1 MDDDCDQR
9 ILSVAHHSTAVDNSC
24 SETVVVVSSLMPSQT
39 GHHINIYSDF
49 VFETWISPQKSVWAD
64 LSVVTES
71 GGSECGNRISSA
83 NLLTVFHSNS
93 GSILLSFR
101 DVTTGQ
107 ITRDVQKTEIWFG
120 FGFLKTKPSKT
131 LTSVQTVYR

>member
-1 MDDDCDQR
+1 
-9 ILSVAHHSTAVDNSC
+9 
-24 SETVVVVSSLMPSQT
+24 VVSSLMPSQT
-39 GHHINIYSDF
+39 GRRIYIYSDF

-83 NLLTVFHSNS
+83 NLLTVFHSNC